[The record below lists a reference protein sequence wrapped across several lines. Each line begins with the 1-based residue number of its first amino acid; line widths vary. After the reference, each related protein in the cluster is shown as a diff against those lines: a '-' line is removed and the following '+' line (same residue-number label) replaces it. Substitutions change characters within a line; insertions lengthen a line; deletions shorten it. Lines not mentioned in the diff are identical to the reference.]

1 MARQLIDRKVYE
13 IRIYRNRDYIGNL
26 GKIARELSW
35 TVNRNPQIGYNSLS
49 FKVDQLAFDRWAS
62 SHGVETADLI
72 TPIYTDC
79 EIWVRNEPTAEA
91 VCVAWGYLYSYPT
104 LVANTDALDYQF
116 TFKDQF
122 LKLQGASR
130 IPNGT
135 AYSRQPANSVVMDII
150 SKAQTRQNPNRFGFT
165 VGLNPALPRIDRT
178 YNDWKPVSEAVAE
191 MCDNSTGAGQFD
203 VWIDQDYKVNIAK
216 PRGKDSGLVFIYP
229 YNTASAQIPMSAA
242 PTYEQAPELATAI
255 LAVGSGQGDA
265 AVSVLVKDD
274 DAIKRFGYIE
284 QYKQY
289 SSIEQKATLQQKA
302 LADLDNAI
310 YPDPAPTIS
319 VNGVFIDWAN
329 FGVGDRVDYVN
340 NTAVNYGLAGHVR
353 VKTITVNCDGNRNES
368 IQLTTEV
375 WNGD

>member
-1 MARQLIDRKVYE
+1 MARQILDRKVYE
-13 IRIYRNRDYIGNL
+13 IRLYRERTLLGNL
-26 GKIARELSW
+26 GKLARDLTW
-35 TVNRNPQIGYNSLS
+35 TVNRNPQVGYNTLS
-49 FKVDQLAFDRWAS
+49 FKVDQLAFDKWCEQR
-62 SHGVETADLI
+62 GVDTQTII
-72 TPIYTDC
+72 TPIKTDC
-79 EIWVRNEPTAEA
+79 EVWVRNDPEAEP
-91 VCVAWGYLYSYPT
+91 VCVAWGYLYNYPT

-116 TFKDQF
+116 EFKDQF
-122 LKLQGASR
+122 LKLQGASVV
-130 IPNGT
+130 PNGT
-135 AYSRQPANSVVMDII
+135 SYSQWNADDVVSDLIL
-150 SKAQTRQNPNRFGFT
+150 KAQARQGVSYGFSRGDT
-165 VGLNPALPRIDRT
+165 ARLAKIDRT

-203 VWIDQDYKVNIAK
+203 VWIDQNYKYNIAK
-216 PRGKDSGLVFIYP
+216 PRGKDSGLVFVYP
-229 YNTASAQIPMSAA
+229 YNPASAQIPMSAV

-319 VNGVFIDWAN
+319 VNGVFINWEN
-329 FGVGDRVDYVN
+329 FGVGDRIDYVN

-368 IQLTTEV
+368 IQLATEV
-375 WNGD
+375 WNG